1 MNFAKVMKVE
11 NHDKKLRFF
20 PGNFLRYS
28 VLSSAEGQTAA
39 LQTRA
44 VLKLFHV
51 VSLDTENGS

>member
-1 MNFAKVMKVE
+1 MKVE